1 MSIPTLASIALWGL
15 SQDFNRTE
23 TSLFYLRSNTYIAL
37 HKVLLF
43 VCIYFGHSTQMK
55 QTTRESMTLGIDDQI
70 SLLATMTAEFANT
83 LNVDETLLRTLP
95 QITDYLKAEGAAV
108 FLMDEAT
115 QVISCVACHGATE
128 ITGLTLEYG
137 QGIVGKCVATNT
149 GALVRDVND
158 HPDFY
163 GAIDDQTGF
172 VTRSILCA
180 PLSVKDRCVGAIELV
195 NKRNPDDLFEDN
207 DLKILETLAASAAL
221 AVLNARM
228 ATALVEQERVK
239 RELELAAEIQ
249 RRFLP
254 EAGTGDTLTAPIT
267 GINKAARG
275 VSGDFF
281 DYFTLPDGRIYFGL
295 GDVSGKGINAALLMS
310 KTASLF
316 RCLGKTVRDP
326 GKLLGRINAELCET
340 AAHGMF
346 VTMAC
351 GIYDPRQGCE
361 GLIRLANA
369 GHEPVL
375 LYRDGAFSTYEAGG
389 PPLGIVPPLPGENGA
404 YEEVQIFP
412 NGGSLYIY
420 TDGLT
425 EGYTETG
432 APLEDTGVQEILER
446 HKGLSLQ
453 DQLKHLVAA
462 VFHPGMKLRDDVTV
476 LALTDGLRPA
486 DKTASPALSPSLR
499 VDDESDGDWLID
511 FKFPAQPSWMK
522 LARAC
527 VREACLKVGC
537 DKTMTNDVVLAVD
550 EACQNVIRHAYG
562 GPSDE
567 EIELSVRH
575 RPARLIF
582 RLRDFAPLVEPSKI
596 KPRDLE
602 DIRPGGLGTHLIK
615 EVMDE
620 VQYLRPTQGEG
631 NLLKLVKH
639 IHISKD

>member
-1 MSIPTLASIALWGL
+1 M
-15 SQDFNRTE
+15 
-23 TSLFYLRSNTYIAL
+23 YIAVY
-37 HKVLLF
+37 KVLLF
-43 VCIYFGHSTQMK
+43 VCIYFGHSTSMK
-55 QTTRESMTLGIDDQI
+55 QNAHESMTLGIDEQI
-70 SLLATMTAEFANT
+70 SLLATMTTEFANT

-115 QVISCVACHGATE
+115 QIISCVACHGATE

-149 GALVRDVND
+149 GALVRDVRT

-172 VTRSILCA
+172 TTRSILCA

-195 NKRNPDDLFEDN
+195 NKRNPDDLFEDK
-207 DLKILETLAASAAL
+207 DLKVLETLAASAAL

-254 EAGTGDTLTAPIT
+254 DTTLGQTAKTVIT

-351 GIYDPRQGCE
+351 GIYDPREGCE

-375 LYRDGAFSTYEAGG
+375 LHRDGEFSTYEAGG
-389 PPLGIVPPLPGENGA
+389 PPLGIVPPLPGEDGA
-404 YEEVQIFP
+404 YEEVDIFP
-412 NGGSLYIY
+412 KGGSLYIY

-425 EGYTETG
+425 EGYTDTG
-432 APLEDTGVQEILER
+432 TPLEDQGVQKIVQRCADLPL
-446 HKGLSLQ
+446 H
-453 DQLKHLVAA
+453 DQLHHLVKA
-462 VFHPGMKLRDDVTV
+462 VSHPGMKLRDDVTV
-476 LALTDGLRPA
+476 LALSDRLRPLEEA
-486 DKTASPALSPSLR
+486 PSGDKAPSLR
-499 VDDESDGDWLID
+499 VDDEKDGDWLID

-537 DKTMTNDVVLAVD
+537 GNAVTNDVVLAVD

-562 GPSDE
+562 GPSDA
-567 EIELSVRH
+567 EIELTVRH

-602 DIRPGGLGTHLIK
+602 DIRPGGLGTHLIQ

-620 VQYLRPTQGEG
+620 VHYLRPTQGEG

-639 IHISKD
+639 IHINKD